1 MGFQENLRYYREQ
14 AGYSSIKL
22 AKILQIPYTTYKNY
36 ENMRNEPKYETLIKI
51 ADVLNVSTDK
61 LLGRSTLLPEKE
73 LISAEEAMKSAEN
86 IKRYCDTNCC
96 KCVFSKKTFRVMYA
110 TVPSNL
116 PPKEV
121 LRYLQNNIEE
131 FHVRESITCVLRGE
145 YFPENWELEGCAKCF
160 VSIKQKRKS

>member
-61 LLGRSTLLPEKE
+61 LLGRSTLPPEKN
-73 LISAEEAMKSAEN
+73 LISVEEAMRSAEN
-86 IKRYCDTNCC
+86 IKRYCDMNCC
-96 KCVFSKKTFRVMYA
+96 KCVFISRKYKIISA
-110 TVPSNL
+110 TAPANL
-116 PPKEV
+116 PPDAV
-121 LRYLQNNIEE
+121 LEYLQNNIEQLE
-131 FHVRESITCVLRGE
+131 IKEVYSCALGKGKD
-145 YFPENWELEGCAKCF
+145 PKDWELTGCAEGSI
-160 VSIKQKRKS
+160 VIKQE